1 MRKIPLKIDPRM
13 CCSLNIR
20 QVRPLVL
27 HLEKN
32 AGTLACPQT
41 GLTNMKQSFLLMQ
54 IETFAQRNL

>member
-1 MRKIPLKIDPRM
+1 M

-20 QVRPLVL
+20 QVSPLVL

-32 AGTLACPQT
+32 AGLPACPQT